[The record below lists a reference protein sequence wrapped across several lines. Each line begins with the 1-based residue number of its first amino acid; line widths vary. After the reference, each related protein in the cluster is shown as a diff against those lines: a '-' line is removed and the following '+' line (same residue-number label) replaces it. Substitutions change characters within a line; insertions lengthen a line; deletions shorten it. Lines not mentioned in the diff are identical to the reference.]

1 MGLQEQDRGREESQ
15 AMREEIAWQVF
26 ESNSRERED
35 VSPLCRVCGKESESV
50 DHLVSVCESLAK
62 REYRRRHDR
71 MGLRVYWEVCRK
83 YGIQCA
89 ERWYEE
95 KPDEVR
101 VSKDQN
107 YEVWWDRAVQTANT
121 MESNRPDVV
130 LIDRVQKEWI
140 IIDFSVPWDKNVR
153 IKEDE
158 KVRKYSPLAR
168 EVRRMHKV
176 FTKVVPIVVGSLR
189 HS

>member
-1 MGLQEQDRGREESQ
+1 MIGWGCGC
-15 AMREEIAWQVF
+15 IGKCVG
-26 ESNSRERED
+26 SN
-35 VSPLCRVCGKESESV
+35 
-50 DHLVSVCESLAK
+50 
-62 REYRRRHDR
+62 
-71 MGLRVYWEVCRK
+71 
-83 YGIQCA
+83 GIQCA

-95 KPDEVR
+95 KPDKVR

-140 IIDFSVPWDKNVR
+140 IIDFSVPWEKNVR
-153 IKEDE
+153 IKENE

-176 FTKVVPIVVGSLR
+176 STKVVPIFVGSLGIVSSR
-189 HS
+189 LEGYIKALGIPDVLDGLQTSAVLGTAIILRKVLNL